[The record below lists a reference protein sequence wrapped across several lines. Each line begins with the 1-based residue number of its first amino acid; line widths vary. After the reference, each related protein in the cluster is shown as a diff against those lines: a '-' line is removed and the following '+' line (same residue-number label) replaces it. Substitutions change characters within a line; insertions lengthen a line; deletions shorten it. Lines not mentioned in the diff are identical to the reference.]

1 MISHRNK
8 QSGHAAILF
17 AMMIPLLF
25 GVFIL
30 GTDGA
35 RALQAKARL
44 EEASEA
50 AVLAVAGQSG
60 STQAAHDEMA
70 TNYIQYYFPFAEMED
85 ITTEDIPCAD
95 NSACDTEDDAVN
107 RFYEYTVSATIAE
120 PNWFSKDTISTSF
133 GDSTDVGGYS
143 SARKY
148 QSQTVDIILV
158 SDFSSSMLQS
168 TGSSVN
174 SKVTDLKSIIS
185 DVADTINEY
194 NEHTGTQ
201 KNTMAFVGF
210 GLFTYGAYSTN
221 IEKSGS
227 TYSGFPYYTYLICTG
242 AKNSSHPANDGWCG
256 ASSSDLGKIDY
267 SQSVSAANIFDESA
281 YLPTNIIQL
290 KYSITDATYETLK
303 PENNNN
309 VKSEAYKMFTEES
322 FSGYHHFRYYNLG
335 LTSDISELSDTI
347 DNFVPQGSTA
357 FYTGLIRG
365 AQIANKGTNSRRL
378 IIILSDGNN
387 THEDVTTKLV
397 ADGLC
402 DNITDTLNSQTTT
415 VTDSEGHKV
424 EESVKSRIFAIGFG
438 YQASQNP
445 GMTNC
450 VGTNNVYDSNDSDE
464 IKDKIL
470 ELIAEEM
477 GRLTPSDET
486 N

>member
-210 GLFTYGAYSTN
+210 GYYTYGAYSTSISKN
-221 IEKSGS
+221 GS
-227 TYSGFPYYTYLICTG
+227 TYSGFPYYTYLMCTG

-256 ASSSDLGKIDY
+256 ASSSDLGNIDY
-267 SQSVSAANIFDESA
+267 SESVSAANIFDESA
-281 YLPTNIIQL
+281 YLPTSIIQYPYTISASTYNNID
-290 KYSITDATYETLK
+290 YSYQKMYTKNSDSNTY
-303 PENNNN
+303 
-309 VKSEAYKMFTEES
+309 
-322 FSGYHHFRYYNLG
+322 HFRYYNLG
-335 LTSDISELSDTI
+335 LTSDVSELSDTI

-387 THEDVTTKLV
+387 THEDVTTELV

-415 VTDSEGHKV
+415 VTDSEGDEV